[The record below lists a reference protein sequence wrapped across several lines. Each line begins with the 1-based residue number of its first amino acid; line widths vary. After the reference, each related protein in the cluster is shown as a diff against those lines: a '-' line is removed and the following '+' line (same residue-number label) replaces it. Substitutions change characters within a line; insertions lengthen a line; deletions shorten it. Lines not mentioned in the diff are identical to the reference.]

1 MRQRKK
7 QKFRIGSLLQV
18 VNTSAK
24 YMILDIEKSN
34 DFYNSFIEIFL
45 LRNSEK
51 LTFVGHH
58 VLDDKVLIY

>member
-7 QKFRIGSLLQV
+7 QKFRIGSVLQV
-18 VNTSAK
+18 KNTDEK